1 MYFKINSRFR
11 IVFLLILSISCGVF
25 LILRAFSQNIIF
37 FYTPTVILSQ
47 SEEGVVVRVGG
58 KVKHGSVNKISPN
71 ENKFIITDNT
81 SELQVYFKGML
92 PPLFKEGQE
101 VVAKGYMNQKLFIAD
116 DLLAKHDE
124 RYMPPESE

>member
-1 MYFKINSRFR
+1 M
-11 IVFLLILSISCGVF
+11 
-25 LILRAFSQNIIF
+25 RAFSQNIIF

-47 SEEGVVVRVGG
+47 SKEGEVVRVGG
-58 KVKHGSVNKISPN
+58 KVKHGSINKISPN

-81 SELQVYFKGML
+81 SELQVYFKGIL